1 MTDATL
7 RFSTRIGLLLSVL
20 GIAVGTGNIWRF
32 PRIVASNAGDQG
44 GGAFLIAWVVFLL
57 LWSIPLIVAEYAMG
71 RYARMA
77 PPGAVGKIAGK
88 SMGWM
93 GSFVALV
100 ATAIMFYYA
109 VVGGWCLY
117 YMSHVAFSGLPASQF
132 EAQATWDG
140 LQAGYTPLWLL
151 AVMVGLSGWVISKGV
166 RSIESVSRILLPL
179 LLAIVLISFFR
190 AITLPGAGAGIAFFF
205 TPDWATLLEPRVWLE
220 ALTQNAWDTG
230 AGWGLILCYAAY
242 MRTSDNIVKSAFIT
256 GIGNNIVSLISGV
269 TIFATVFALLGAA
282 MPKAEVLTLMQTSGP
297 ASTGLTFIW
306 LPQLFASLGGA
317 GRFLAFLFFLG
328 LSVAAFTSLLSMVE
342 LSSRVL
348 VDAGIPR
355 SRAVWMISL
364 LGFALGAPSALSI
377 DFLGNQDFVWGV
389 ALMISGAFLS
399 LTILK
404 HGLREFRMMTLEDD
418 TDFKAGRTWE
428 FLVGVAVPV
437 QALVLLVWWGWRAT
451 TSDFTA
457 AWWNPLEPYSLMS
470 CLMQWG
476 LGMIFVMGI
485 NRWLMHRTLRGRAWS

>member
-1 MTDATL
+1 MSDSTL

-32 PRIVASNAGDQG
+32 PRIVASNAGEGG

-57 LWSIPLIVAEYAMG
+57 MWSIPLIVAEYAMG

-88 SMGWM
+88 NLGWM
-93 GSFVALV
+93 GSFVAFV

-109 VVGGWCLY
+109 VVAGWCLY
-117 YMSHVAFSGLPASQF
+117 YMGNVALNGLPATQS
-132 EAQATWDG
+132 EAQATWEG
-140 LQAGYTPLWLL
+140 LQAGYAPLGLL
-151 AVMVGLSGWVISKGV
+151 GLMVVLAGFVISRGV
-166 RSIESVSRILLPL
+166 RSIEAVSKILLPL
-179 LLAIVLISFFR
+179 LLAIVLITFLR
-190 AITLPGAGAGIAFFF
+190 AITLPGASAGIAFFF
-205 TPDWATLLEPRVWLE
+205 TPDWSTLSNPKVWLE

-242 MRTSDNIVKSAFIT
+242 MRTTDSVVKSAFIT
-256 GIGNNIVSLISGV
+256 GVGNNVVSLIAGV
-269 TIFATVFALLGAA
+269 TIFSTVFALLGSS
-282 MPKAEVLTLMQTSGP
+282 MSKAEVLTLMQTSGP

-306 LPQLFASLGGA
+306 LPQLFQSLGGT

-342 LSSRVL
+342 LSARVL

-355 SRAVWMISL
+355 SRAVWIICGI
-364 LGFALGAPSALSI
+364 GFALGAPSALSI
-377 DFLGNQDFVWGV
+377 DFLSNQDFVWGV
-389 ALMISGAFLS
+389 ALMISGAMLS
-399 LTILK
+399 FAIVK
-404 HGLREFRMMTLEDD
+404 HGVQAFRRSTLEDEGD
-418 TDFKAGRTWE
+418 LPAGRMWE

-451 TSDFTA
+451 TADFTA

-470 CLMQWG
+470 CLMQWSIALVLV
-476 LGMIFVMGI
+476 LGV
-485 NRWLMHRTLRGRAWS
+485 NRWLMQRTLRGAAWA